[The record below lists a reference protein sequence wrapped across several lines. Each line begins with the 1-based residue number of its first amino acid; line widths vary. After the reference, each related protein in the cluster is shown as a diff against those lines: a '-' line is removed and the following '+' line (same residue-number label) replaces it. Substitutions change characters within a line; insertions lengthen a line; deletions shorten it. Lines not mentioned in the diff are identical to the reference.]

1 MSNSFLIKA
10 IFSVTLNT
18 VEKDYVQKKFE
29 NSKKIQN
36 FLSQK
41 FWKKNKIR
49 ICQEKFNC
57 QNHAFN

>member
-29 NSKKIQN
+29 NSKKFKIFEL
-36 FLSQK
+36 FLK
-41 FWKKNKIR
+41 KAIFWRTKT
-49 ICQEKFNC
+49 
-57 QNHAFN
+57 